1 MFLLVGFQCCVM
13 EFALLSQSAHA
24 EIDHSHLLGLQ
35 HLVLKDVRDAVPDH
49 LQPAGAVSHHVAI
62 PVHGVSCGGGE
73 Q

>member
-1 MFLLVGFQCCVM
+1 MKRDYI
-13 EFALLSQSAHA
+13 SASWFSV
-24 EIDHSHLLGLQ
+24 HSYLLGLQ